1 MKKDMRI
8 YKKKRILAGAV
19 LCLICFYLTAC
30 GPSKEKIAQAQ
41 QKYTALIELNNR
53 VVEAHRKVEDNSLDG
68 ELVELRDRVS
78 ELETYNLSEM
88 KDEEIDAL
96 MGTMDSLTDSYENY
110 LEVLLDIKGKEEA
123 AVLTTIPVTLT
134 NQTELSFP
142 DISLYEKGSGSA
154 HANILEE
161 MDALNPGRI
170 LTGLAI
176 RRDVDNTPW
185 MLSLKDMDGAEY
197 EIELSVQEYTE
208 EGVDL
213 TLVYD
218 EEEGLL
224 AAK

>member
-1 MKKDMRI
+1 M
-8 YKKKRILAGAV
+8 
-19 LCLICFYLTAC
+19 CLICFYLTAC

>member
-1 MKKDMRI
+1 MKRDMKI

-96 MGTMDSLTDSYENY
+96 IGTMDSLTDSYENY

-176 RRDVDNTPW
+176 KRDVDNTPW

-213 TLVYD
+213 TLIYD